1 MTTLPPSLYYRKKY
15 QGLIGVR
22 SKMPIRDTSVL
33 SRLYTPGVGACCLA
47 IADDELASFDLT
59 CRGDN
64 VALITDASALYGL
77 GEVPALA
84 ALPMLEARSVIF
96 KTFAN
101 IDAFPV
107 PISTHD
113 VDHIT
118 EIVRMLTPTF
128 GGIVIDDVKS
138 PGCFAI
144 ENRLRRAL
152 HIPVL
157 DSDQHSTGIIVGAAL
172 KNALK
177 VVGKEI
183 AAVRIVVGGAGSS
196 AIGTVRRLLNLG
208 ARNIVMCDTH
218 GAIYRQRL
226 ENMNWVKAL
235 MSRRTNLDQ
244 QRGTLEQMIR
254 GADVFIGLSVPDTV
268 SGEMVRSMADGSIV
282 FALALPTPEISPE
295 EAEAA
300 GAAVYACG
308 SSVHPVQIRSSI
320 VSPGFMRGCLDARVH
335 DINNTMFNAAVDAI
349 AGMVPA
355 NKLSALRIL
364 PDPLDLAVAPTIAD
378 AVVRAA
384 VASGMAAVTPEPG
397 ASGRRL
403 RRFLYEGAGA
413 WYESSPHA
421 KIPRGAGVEEES
433 LALHR
438 KYQGCV
444 EIVAKIPLRDEHI
457 FVELYS
463 PKAAVDPAR
472 EIIANP
478 AAAYEYTAKR
488 NLVGVVS
495 DGSAVL
501 GFGNIGPWAALPVME
516 GKAILFKTFGGVEA
530 YPLCLATQEVDE
542 LVAAVKELSP
552 ALGGINLEDIAAP
565 RCFEVERKLQDLLD
579 IPVFHDD
586 QHGTAVVTL
595 AGLINALK
603 LRGTPLEAVRIVVNG
618 AGAAALAC
626 TRLLVDAGA
635 RDIVVCDTRGA
646 LYRGRKAGMN
656 PYKTEVAV
664 LTNPEKRKGTVEEV
678 IVGADVFLGLSVAGA
693 LTPEMV
699 RSMAERPVIFAM
711 ANPVPEILPKEAK
724 QAGAFIVATGRS
736 DFPNQV
742 NNCLAFPGIFRGALD
757 VGATCINEAMKV
769 AAAHAIAGALDDADL
784 RPERIIPDA
793 MDFNVPPRVAEAVAQ
808 AAVKSGV
815 ARHPAEPG
823 EVGRRLTDYIYEEK
837 LEGEWAGD
845 QGGIACLLP
854 DPDAG

>member
-1 MTTLPPSLYYRKKY
+1 MATLPPSLYYRKKY

-22 SKMPIRDTSVL
+22 SKVPIRDTSVL

-47 IADDELASFDLT
+47 VADDELASFDLT

-64 VALITDASALYGL
+64 IALITDASALYGL

-107 PISTHD
+107 PLSTHD

-118 EIVRMLTPTF
+118 EIARMLTPTF

-152 HIPVL
+152 PIPVL

-177 VVGKEI
+177 VVGKELSE
-183 AAVRIVVGGAGSS
+183 VRVVVGGAGSS
-196 AIGTVRRLLNLG
+196 AVGTVRRLLNLG
-208 ARNIVMCDTH
+208 VRNIVMCDTH

-226 ENMNWVKAL
+226 ENMSWVKAL
-235 MSRRTNLDQ
+235 MARRTNGDQ
-244 QRGTLEQMIR
+244 QRGPLEQVLP

-268 SGEMVRSMADGSIV
+268 SVEMVRSMADAPIV
-282 FALALPTPEISPE
+282 FALALPSPEIAPE
-295 EAEAA
+295 DAEAG

-308 SSVHPVQIRSSI
+308 SSAHPVQIRSST
-320 VSPGFMRGCLDARVH
+320 VSPGFMRGCLDVRVH
-335 DINNTMFNAAVDAI
+335 DINNAMFNAAVDAI
-349 AGMVPA
+349 AGLVPVS
-355 NKLSALRIL
+355 KVSALRIL
-364 PDPLDLAVAPTIAD
+364 PDPLDLAVSPAIAD
-378 AVVRAA
+378 AVAQAGVAAGLAA
-384 VASGMAAVTPEPG
+384 VSPEPG

-403 RRFLYEGAGA
+403 RQFLYEGVGA
-413 WYESSPHA
+413 WYEASPHA
-421 KIPRGAGVEEES
+421 KIHRGAGAEEES
-433 LALHR
+433 LELHR
-438 KYQGCV
+438 KYSGCV
-444 EIVAKIPLRDEHI
+444 EIQAKIPLRDEHI

-463 PKAAVDPAR
+463 PKAAVEPAR
-472 EIIANP
+472 EIIADP

-516 GKAILFKTFGGVEA
+516 GKSILFKTFGGVEA

-542 LVAAVKELSP
+542 LVAAVKELAPS
-552 ALGGINLEDIAAP
+552 LGGINLEDIAAP
-565 RCFEVERKLQDLLD
+565 RCFEVERRLQEVLD

-586 QHGTAVVTL
+586 QHGTAVIVL
-595 AGLINALK
+595 AGLLNALK
-603 LRGTPLEAVRIVVNG
+603 LRGTPLPEVRIVVNG

-626 TRLLVDAGA
+626 SRLLVDAGA
-635 RDIVVCDTRGA
+635 RDLVVCDTRGA
-646 LYRGRKAGMN
+646 IYRGRKAGMN
-656 PYKTEVAV
+656 PYKTEVAG
-664 LTNPEKRKGTVEEV
+664 LSNPEKRKGTLSEV
-678 IVGADVFLGLSVAGA
+678 IAGADVVLGLSAAGA
-693 LTPEMV
+693 LTAAMV
-699 RSMAERPVIFAM
+699 QSMAERPVVFAM
-711 ANPVPEILPKEAK
+711 ANPVPEILPEEAK
-724 QAGAFIVATGRS
+724 RAGAYIVATGRS

-757 VGATCINEAMKV
+757 VGASRIDEAMKV
-769 AAAHAIAGALDDADL
+769 AAAHAIAGALPDAEIH
-784 RPERIIPDA
+784 PERIIPDA
-793 MDFNVPPRVAEAVAQ
+793 MDFSVPPLVAEAVAQ
-808 AAVKSGV
+808 AAARSGV

-845 QGGIACLLP
+845 QEGLACLLP
-854 DPDAG
+854 DPAVG